1 MERTLLSVICATY
14 NGEDKLPGLLKA
26 LESNFNDSQLDFEVI
41 FVIDGSTDKSEE
53 LLSLF
58 KNSNSTQEIKVIK
71 NSSNLG
77 ISQSRNV
84 GIAASRSEILVFL
97 DDDCRPTPHWINDL
111 SELWNKAS
119 PSTMGIGG
127 FVIPSEIK
135 SFNQRFCAVTMPLR
149 PYPMNSKKM
158 TFFRRV
164 KKYYAKPQ
172 ENFMLVDYLVGA
184 NMSFRKTALDEVDCF
199 PSEIRF
205 GGDDSYICYS
215 LRKNY
220 GDACLSVVP
229 SLIMPHEFPQ
239 SFSDS
244 LRRSYKYGLGAGK
257 NFWSGAG
264 GLSFNPGPLLILGLF
279 FFFLATYSLSG
290 ASTEKLPLSTSAF
303 LLFVIF
309 AYSLYVTGGIA
320 SHKLHVI
327 ERPKYGLAFFLCECA
342 NTLGFFSAPLVAINS
357 RKKAP

>member
-1 MERTLLSVICATY
+1 LSVICATY
-14 NGEDKLPGLLKA
+14 NGEEKLPELLKA
-26 LESNFNDSQLDFEVI
+26 LESNFNDSQIDFEVI
-41 FVIDGSTDKSEE
+41 FVIDGSTDKTEE

-58 KNSNSTQEIKVIK
+58 KKSNSTQKIKVIK

-84 GIAASRSEILVFL
+84 GIAASQSQILAFL

-111 SELWNKAS
+111 GELWNDAS

-149 PYPMNSKKM
+149 PYPMDYREM

-172 ENFMLVDYLVGA
+172 ADFMLVDYLVGA
-184 NMSFRKTALDEVDCF
+184 NMSFRKTALGEVDCF

-205 GGDDSYICYS
+205 GGDDSYICHS
-215 LRKNY
+215 LRKKY
-220 GDACLSVVP
+220 GDDCLSVAT
-229 SLIMPHEFPQ
+229 SLVMPHEFPQ

-244 LRRSYKYGLGAGK
+244 LRRSFKYGLGAGK

-264 GLSFNPGPLLILGLF
+264 GLSFNPGPLLLLGLF
-279 FFFLATYSLSG
+279 ALFLATYSLAGGS
-290 ASTEKLPLSTSAF
+290 AEKLSLSASLF
-303 LLFVIF
+303 LPILIL
-309 AYSLYVTGGIA
+309 AYSLYVTEGTA
-320 SHKLHVI
+320 PHKLHFI
-327 ERPKYGLAFFLCECA
+327 ERPKFGLAFFFCECA
-342 NTLGFFSAPLVAINS
+342 NTLGFFSATLYAFKSI
-357 RKKAP
+357 KKAS

>member
-1 MERTLLSVICATY
+1 
-14 NGEDKLPGLLKA
+14 
-26 LESNFNDSQLDFEVI
+26 
-41 FVIDGSTDKSEE
+41 VIDGSTDKSEE
-53 LLSLF
+53 LLSVF
-58 KNSNSTQEIKVIK
+58 KKSNSTQKIKVIK

-84 GIAASRSEILVFL
+84 GIAASQSQILAFL

-111 SELWNKAS
+111 GELWNDAS

-149 PYPMNSKKM
+149 PYPMNAKKM
-158 TFFRRV
+158 TFVRRV

-184 NMSFRKTALDEVDCF
+184 NMSFRKTALDEVECF

-205 GGDDSYICYS
+205 GGDDSYICHS
-215 LRKNY
+215 LSKKY
-220 GDACLSVVP
+220 GDACLTVVP
-229 SLIMPHEFPQ
+229 SLVMPHEFPQ

-257 NFWSGAG
+257 NFLRGSG
-264 GLSFNPGPLLILGLF
+264 GLSFNPGPLLILSLF
-279 FFFLATYSLSG
+279 LISLAIYTLSGGSVKNLPWISSLLPVIIIFFYSL
-290 ASTEKLPLSTSAF
+290 L
-303 LLFVIF
+303 
-309 AYSLYVTGGIA
+309 VTGGHA
-320 SHKLHVI
+320 SDRLRLF
-327 ERPKYGLAFFLCECA
+327 ERPKFGLAFLLCECA
-342 NTLGFFSAPLVAINS
+342 NTLGFFSASIVGI
-357 RKKAP
+357 KKLWRSS